1 MDASG
6 CESLSRTWDDEVDA
20 TFFRI
25 TAYLFSAEFC
35 LGASAMLAA
44 NDDLVAVER

>member
-6 CESLSRTWDDEVDA
+6 YESLSRTWDDEVDE

-25 TAYLFSAEFC
+25 TTYLFSAEFC

-44 NDDLVAVER
+44 NDDLVSVER